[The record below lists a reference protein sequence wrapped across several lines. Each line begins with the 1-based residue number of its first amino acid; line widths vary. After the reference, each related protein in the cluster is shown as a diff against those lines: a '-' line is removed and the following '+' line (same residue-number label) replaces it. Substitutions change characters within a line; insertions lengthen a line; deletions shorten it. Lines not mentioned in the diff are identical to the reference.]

1 MHFVLIDALL
11 VIQKTTEESRICL
24 LSLKAVLKDAIPT
37 VPIEV
42 KAMGTIYLIYS
53 DRGGHVISELA
64 NEAVNDHLQFPN
76 ATIIDKIHGD
86 IIKQVYNP
94 QYSFKINRF
103 N

>member
-94 QYSFKINRF
+94 QYSFKIN
-103 N
+103 